1 MMPGS
6 VLVTKKS
13 SYETLM
19 NVFHFLKMSLIT
31 QISLGTRGHKT

>member
-1 MMPGS
+1 MMPES
-6 VLVTKKS
+6 VLVTKFL
-13 SYETLM
+13 YETLM